1 MKVRVKHAFF
11 DKEADMIRRNP
22 GDVLTVKKER
32 AELLISMKVAELI
45 EEKKGGDPTSPEKA
59 QG

>member
-32 AELLISMKVAELI
+32 ADFLIGMHVAELI